1 MLETNKY
8 YRLDNNRSYFCPTLQ
23 CRVKFPD
30 GIVVRPI
37 NCFFYDK
44 SSWFGRII
52 NVGVS
57 IDYETINEIEFTEDA
72 VIAEYQFK
80 DKPLV
85 FYCETIFD
93 F

>member
-8 YRLDNNRSYFCPTLQ
+8 YRLNSDNSYFCPTLQ

-30 GIVVRPI
+30 GIVVRPTK
-37 NCFFYDK
+37 CFFYDK

-72 VIAEYQFK
+72 VIEEYQFK
-80 DKPLV
+80 DKMPI
-85 FYCETIFD
+85 YYSETIFK
-93 F
+93 

>member
-1 MLETNKY
+1 MIETNKY

-30 GIVVRPI
+30 GIVVRPTK
-37 NCFFYDK
+37 CFFYDK

-57 IDYETINEIEFTEDA
+57 IDYETKNEIEFTEDA
-72 VIAEYQFK
+72 VIEEYQFK
-80 DKPLV
+80 DKPLA
-85 FYCETIFD
+85 FYCETIFK
-93 F
+93 